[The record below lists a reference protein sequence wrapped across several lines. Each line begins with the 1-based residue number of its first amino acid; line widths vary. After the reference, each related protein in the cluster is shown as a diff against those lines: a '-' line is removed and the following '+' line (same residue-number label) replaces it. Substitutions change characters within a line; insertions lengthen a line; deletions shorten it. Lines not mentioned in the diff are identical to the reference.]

1 MELSFKSIG
10 QGPPLVILHG
20 LYGMGD
26 NWMNIAQ
33 ALSPQFTVYLVDQR
47 NHGNSAH
54 TPLHNYNTMSADL
67 KEFTDKLQLES
78 FVLIGHS
85 MGGKT
90 AITFTLQHGLLVKK
104 LICVDISPY
113 SYLGL
118 EAFQKNVSFHQK
130 VLERYLTA
138 PIDKATRRDEIEA
151 YFAEKITD
159 TSIRRFLLKNLARG
173 KNHSFFWRHNVKTLA
188 NSLESIIDAAPPV
201 KMGAQSYVPTL
212 FFRGGKSDYISQED
226 VESIR
231 DVFPRSQIIT
241 YEKCGHWLHSE
252 EPERF
257 IQDVLNFLL

>member
-1 MELSFKSIG
+1 MELSFKSFG

-33 ALSPQFTVYLVDQR
+33 VLSQQFTVYLVDQR
-47 NHGNSAH
+47 NHGNSPH
-54 TPLHNYNTMSADL
+54 TPLHTYEAMSADL

-78 FVLIGHS
+78 IVLIGHS

-90 AITFTLQHGLLVKK
+90 AITFTLQHGLKVKK
-104 LICVDISPY
+104 LICVDISPF

-118 EAFQKNVSFHQK
+118 EAFRKNIVFHQM
-130 VLERYLTA
+130 VLELYQTA

-159 TSIRRFLLKNLARG
+159 AAIRRFLLKNLARA
-173 KNHSFFWRHNVKTLA
+173 KNHAFFWKHNVKALVD
-188 NSLESIIDAAPPV
+188 SLESIIDAAPPV
-201 KMGAQSYVPTL
+201 KMGAQSFVPTL
-212 FFRGGKSDYISQED
+212 FLRGGKSDYISQED
-226 VESIR
+226 MESIR

-241 YEKCGHWLHSE
+241 YEHCGHWLHSE
-252 EPERF
+252 EPEMF
-257 IQDVLNFLL
+257 IQDVLNFLH